1 MAQRAAAA
9 VLCGFA
15 SQWRETMRRAMT
27 INEFT
32 GAYGISRAT
41 FYRLQETG
49 DGPQTMRVGR
59 RVLIPM
65 EAIEAWE
72 AVHRSGPCGQR
83 R

>member
-1 MAQRAAAA
+1 MAQRAAIA

-15 SQWRETMRRAMT
+15 SQWRATMRRAMT

-32 GAYGISRAT
+32 RAYGISRAT
-41 FYRLQETG
+41 FYRLQEVG

-65 EAIEAWE
+65 EAVQVWE
-72 AVHRSGPCGQR
+72 TAHRVSVTDQR

>member
-1 MAQRAAAA
+1 
-9 VLCGFA
+9 
-15 SQWRETMRRAMT
+15 MRRAMT
-27 INEFT
+27 VQEFT
-32 GAYGISRAT
+32 GAYGISRST

-49 DGPQTMRVGR
+49 EGPSTMRVGR

-72 AVHRSGPCGQR
+72 QTCRQTGPCGQR

>member
-1 MAQRAAAA
+1 
-9 VLCGFA
+9 
-15 SQWRETMRRAMT
+15 MRRAMT

-32 GAYGISRAT
+32 GAYGFSRAT
-41 FYRLQETG
+41 FYRLQEAG
-49 DGPQTMRVGR
+49 EGPCTMRVGR

-72 AVHRSGPCGQR
+72 SARRSGPCGQR